1 LKVLTIC
8 YKQYQTDDMAMQ
20 KGFVCTS
27 RGDSPMRGCFTPHRR
42 RALPVRGGSRSAE
55 ATGKVLRCGFKER
68 TCARHTNLL

>member
-42 RALPVRGGSRSAE
+42 RALPVRGGQP
-55 ATGKVLRCGFKER
+55 LRGSNRKG
-68 TCARHTNLL
+68 TQVWV